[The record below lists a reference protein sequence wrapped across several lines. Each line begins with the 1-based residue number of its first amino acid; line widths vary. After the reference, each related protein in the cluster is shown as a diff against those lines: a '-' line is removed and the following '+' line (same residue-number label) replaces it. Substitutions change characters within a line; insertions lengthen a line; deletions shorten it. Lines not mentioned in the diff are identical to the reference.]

1 MVRRTGKGESPG
13 PRGSESDLDDEV
25 LRAKYLDYCSA
36 RICDVF
42 MGLDAEQVFELAKAA
57 EQKAGAAQGTLSF
70 REIASVLVDQ
80 LYEDMALPDFNAWAA
95 DYRKDPEAY
104 DPYLLGLWKSYLES
118 HARSR

>member
-13 PRGSESDLDDEV
+13 PHGSESDPDEEV

-42 MGLDAEQVFELAKAA
+42 MGLDAEQVFELARTA
-57 EQKAGAAQGTLSF
+57 EEKAGAAQGSLSF

-80 LYEDMALPDFNAWAA
+80 LQEDIALPGFDQWAA
-95 DYRKDPEAY
+95 EYRKDPEAY
-104 DPYLLGLWKSYLES
+104 DPYLLGLWRSYLES
-118 HARSR
+118 HARSG

>member
-1 MVRRTGKGESPG
+1 MVRRTGKGETQRSG
-13 PRGSESDLDDEV
+13 ASDSDLDAEI

-42 MGLDAEQVFELAKAA
+42 MGLDEEQVFELARAA
-57 EQKAGAAQGTLSF
+57 EQRAGVAQASLSF

-80 LYEDMALPDFNAWAA
+80 LHEDMALPEFDEWAV
-95 DYRKDPEAY
+95 DYRKDPAAY

-118 HARSR
+118 HARSG